1 MKVSSVGNYLVG
13 LASILVSKNV
23 WGIDQ
28 QT

>member
-28 QT
+28 

>member
-13 LASILVSKNV
+13 LTSILVSKNV

-28 QT
+28 